1 MKTYGKIKFRLHPF
15 IQYALCMEF
24 VDAKLPNKQ
33 RTISIGI
40 PSFNEEDNIS
50 GLLRSIVK
58 LNNFSLQHGHQ
69 NNDHSSEKDGGAANG
84 NNILMSTDFK
94 ITEVIISDDSSDNTP
109 RIVEEIAAEN
119 PSLPIR
125 LLHHDTRRGVST
137 AWNEIFREAKGE
149 ITVLYDAD
157 VIIDANTMAHLVQ
170 SMKGNVGL
178 CASNPKPLVSKM
190 SIVARASLFI
200 AEWLS
205 SVRNEQLSQYTVMGR
220 ALSISSEVAKRIVIP
235 ENVIALD
242 LYLQCKVIEQ
252 GFGVVYNENA
262 VVYFRPPDNMLDFS
276 SQILRARSGHK
287 QIKHLSR
294 ALRCNLGFR
303 PGAVTTLRRA
313 IKDPK
318 GTLCLVICYLLLPY
332 YKTRLTDV
340 DSVRWR
346 IAKSTKGFSDT

>member
-1 MKTYGKIKFRLHPF
+1 
-15 IQYALCMEF
+15 MEF

-33 RTISIGI
+33 RTVSIGI

-50 GLLRSIVK
+50 RLLRSIVK
-58 LNNFSLQHGHQ
+58 LNNLSLQLGHQ
-69 NNDHSSEKDGGAANG
+69 NNDYSSEKDGGAVNG

-94 ITEVIISDDSSDNTP
+94 ITEVIISDDSSDDTTG
-109 RIVEEIAAEN
+109 IVEQIAAEN
-119 PSLPIR
+119 PSLCIR
-125 LLHHDTRRGVST
+125 LLHHDTRRGVSA

-157 VIIDANTMAHLVQ
+157 VIIDADTIAHLVQ
-170 SMKGNVGL
+170 SMKGNIGL

-205 SVRNEQLSQYTVMGR
+205 SVRNERLSQYTVMGR

-242 LYLQCKVIEQ
+242 LYLQCKVLEQ
-252 GFGVVYNENA
+252 GLGVVYNEDA
-262 VVYFRPPDNMLDFS
+262 VVYFKPPDNMLDFS

-287 QIKHLSR
+287 QINHLTGAS
-294 ALRCNLGFR
+294 RCNLDFR
-303 PGAVTTLRRA
+303 TGAVTTLKSA

-318 GTLCLVICYLLLPY
+318 GALCLAICYLLLPY

-340 DSVRWR
+340 DSVRWH
-346 IAKSTKGFSDT
+346 IAKSTKGFSGT

>member
-1 MKTYGKIKFRLHPF
+1 
-15 IQYALCMEF
+15 MEF

-33 RTISIGI
+33 RTVSIGI

-50 GLLRSIVK
+50 RLLRSIVK
-58 LNNFSLQHGHQ
+58 LNNLSLQLGHQ
-69 NNDHSSEKDGGAANG
+69 NNDYSSERERGSVNG
-84 NNILMSTDFK
+84 NNILKSTDFK
-94 ITEVIISDDSSDNTP
+94 ITEVIISDDSSDDTS

-119 PSLPIR
+119 PSLHIR
-125 LLHHDTRRGVST
+125 LLHHDTRRGVSA

-157 VIIDANTMAHLVQ
+157 VIIDADTIAHLVQ
-170 SMKGNVGL
+170 SMKGNIGL
-178 CASNPKPLVSKM
+178 CASNPKPLVSKR
-190 SIVARASLFI
+190 STVARASLFI

-205 SVRNEQLSQYTVMGR
+205 SVRNERLSQYTVMGR

-235 ENVIALD
+235 ENVISLD
-242 LYLQCKVIEQ
+242 LYLQCKVLEQ
-252 GFGVVYNENA
+252 GLGVVYNEDA
-262 VVYFRPPDNMLDFS
+262 VVYFKPPDNMLDFS

-287 QIKHLSR
+287 QINHLTGAS
-294 ALRCNLGFR
+294 RCNLDFR
-303 PGAVTTLRRA
+303 TGAVTTLKSA

-318 GTLCLVICYLLLPY
+318 GAFCLAICYLLLPY

-340 DSVRWR
+340 DSVRWH